1 MNNIKQVY
9 LGLSIFLISVFS
21 LCVSAHED
29 GASHQGSSATYLGNE
44 GVLISSSIG
53 KCCSTHFST
62 MTMGLI
68 SLFLKGSERPF
79 LMAKHLMTALMWL

>member
-44 GVLISSSIG
+44 GVLISSPIG
-53 KCCSTHFST
+53 KVLFDPFFHRLWVLSACSSMDPRGHF
-62 MTMGLI
+62 
-68 SLFLKGSERPF
+68 
-79 LMAKHLMTALMWL
+79 